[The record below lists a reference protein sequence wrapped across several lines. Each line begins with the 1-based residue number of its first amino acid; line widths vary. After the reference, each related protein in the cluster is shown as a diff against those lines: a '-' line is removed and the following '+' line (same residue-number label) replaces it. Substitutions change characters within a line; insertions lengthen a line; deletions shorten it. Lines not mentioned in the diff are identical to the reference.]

1 MDNANLLK
9 APGYEIVNLNL
20 HYDKEVADSYIKDA
34 IFFFEIKNLFDQT
47 YVASANNISDS
58 ISSTTGL
65 QNAGSVLAVTGTGSI
80 YAGAPRTFIGGM
92 KLAFR

>member
-20 HYDKEVADSYIKDA
+20 HYDKQVTDSYIKDA

-58 ISSTTGL
+58 VNATTGL
-65 QNAGSVLAVTGTGSI
+65 QTPGSVLANTGGSI
-80 YAGAPRTFIGGM
+80 YAGTPRAFIGGM
-92 KLAFR
+92 KLAFQ

>member
-9 APGYEIVNLNL
+9 APGYEVINLNL
-20 HYDKEVADSYIKDA
+20 HYDKEVADGYIKDA

-47 YVASANNISDS
+47 YVASANNISDT
-58 ISSTTGL
+58 ISPVTGL
-65 QNAGSVLAVTGTGSI
+65 QNPGSVLAVTGTGSI
-80 YAGAPRTFIGGM
+80 YAGTPRAFIGGM